1 MFKNYIKI
9 AWRNLIKNKSYLI
22 INLIGLTVGMT
33 CFIMIGLFIHFENSY
48 DKHHEK
54 SERTFRIVQ
63 QQKGN
68 SYQGTD
74 MFAVAPLPLGE
85 ALLKDFPEVQKVTNL
100 NTGGALLIKD
110 DKSFVQQGLYTDS
123 PYFDVFTTLIK
134 EGDPQ
139 AAIEDPNA
147 IILTESLS
155 KKLFGEDS
163 PLEQILKF
171 GNGKTYTV
179 KAIVQDPPKN
189 QHFLYDF
196 IVSYKGQGYYQQDV
210 GFWVSNNYHTY
221 ITLSSSERY
230 KDLEKKM
237 EVYDKITKPAYENQ
251 GFEFYPQYKL
261 QPLEDIHLTSDI
273 NVELSQ
279 NGSLKYVRLF
289 AFIAFIILAL
299 AAINYT
305 NLATAKSAQRAKE
318 VGVSKV
324 LGAKKGHLIT
334 QYLCEST
341 FLTVASFFIALL
353 LVYMLL
359 PYFNELINRDIS
371 FNILR
376 YSLILPILLGMAIV
390 TGALSGLYPA
400 FFLSSLGPVKALK
413 GNFLKNRKEGAF
425 LRNSLVIG
433 QFTVAIGLTIAS
445 VVIYQQLNYTQNK
458 NLGFKNEGLLHVR
471 YFESEIT
478 AKQDIL
484 RSELLQNPKIHEV
497 SLSSQLPFNVNSQ
510 GPVSTWEG
518 NTTNEQL
525 YIFRSYVDYQF
536 VDVFEMDLVSGR
548 NFSREIA
555 SDSSAYLLN
564 EAAVKSLGWENPIG
578 KTFTNGKVIGV
589 LKDFHLKTFD
599 QAIEPLFMALRTPD
613 YTRNFGEVVVK
624 IDMNDYK
631 ATADFIE
638 QTMNKIVPQVPY
650 EAKFVKDSYNLFYD
664 EERRLGQTFSLFT
677 ILALFIAAMG
687 LFGMVS
693 FQIMYRAKEI
703 GIRKVLGSSVIGIV
717 QLFAKDYIK
726 QILIAL
732 LIAMPIA
739 YYFMEEWLQEFVYRI
754 SIQWWLGALIGFFA
768 IILAFL
774 SVGFQSIKAALA
786 NPVKSLRTE

>member
-1 MFKNYIKI
+1 MFITQIKL

-22 INLIGLTVGMT
+22 INLIGLTVAMT
-33 CFIMIGLFIHFENSY
+33 CFIMIGLFIHFENSF
-48 DKHHEK
+48 DRHHQK

-85 ALLKDFPEVQKVTNL
+85 ALLKDFPEVQEVTNL
-100 NTGGALLIKD
+100 NTGGALLINN

-123 PYFDVFTTLIK
+123 SYFDVFTTLIK
-134 EGDPQ
+134 EGNPQ
-139 AAIEDPNA
+139 EAIEDPNT
-147 IILTESLS
+147 IILTESS
-155 KKLFGEDS
+155 AQKIFGKDS
-163 PLEQILKF
+163 PLEQSLEF

-189 QHFLYDF
+189 QHFSYDF
-196 IVSYKGQGYYQQDV
+196 IVSYKGQGYYPQDV

-221 ITLSSSERY
+221 ITLSNSKQY

-237 EVYDKITKPAYENQ
+237 EVYEKITKPAYENQ
-251 GFEFYPQYKL
+251 GFEFYPEYKL

-279 NGSLKYVRLF
+279 NGNIKYVKLF

-305 NLATAKSAQRAKE
+305 NLATAKSAQRSKE

-334 QYLCEST
+334 QYLSESI
-341 FLTVASFFIALL
+341 FLTVASFCFALL

-359 PYFNELINRDIS
+359 PYFNELINREIS
-371 FNILR
+371 FNTLR
-376 YSLILPILLGMAIV
+376 YSLILPTLLSMAIV

-400 FFLSSLGPVKALK
+400 FFLSSLGPIKALK
-413 GNFLKNRKEGAF
+413 GNFFKSRKEGAF
-425 LRNSLVIG
+425 LRNSLIIG
-433 QFTVAIGLTIAS
+433 QFAVAIGLTISS

-458 NLGFKNEGLLHVR
+458 NLGFKNEGLLHVP

-478 AKQDIL
+478 EKQDIL
-484 RSELLQNPKIHEV
+484 KSELLQNPKVHEV

-518 NTTNEQL
+518 NITNEQL
-525 YIFRSYVDYQF
+525 YIFRSYVDYNF
-536 VDVFEMDLVSGR
+536 LDVFEMDLVLGR

-578 KTFTNGKVIGV
+578 KTFVNGQVIGV

-599 QAIEPLFMALRTPD
+599 QAIEPLFMALRTPE
-613 YTRNFGEVVVK
+613 YTRNFGELVVK
-624 IDMNDYK
+624 IDMNDYE

-638 QTMNKIVPQVPY
+638 RTMNNIVPYVPY
-650 EAKFVKDSYNLFYD
+650 EAKFVEDSYDLFYD

-677 ILALFIAAMG
+677 ILALFIAAIG

-693 FQIMYRAKEI
+693 FQIVQRTKEI
-703 GIRKVLGSSVIGIV
+703 GIRKVLGSSVSGIV
-717 QLFAKDYIK
+717 RLLAKDFVK
-726 QILIAL
+726 QILVAL
-732 LIAMPIA
+732 LIAMPFA
-739 YYFMEEWLQEFVYRI
+739 YYFMEKWLQEFVYRI
-754 SIQWWLGALIGFFA
+754 SIQWWLGLLIGFFA
-768 IILAFL
+768 IIMAFL
-774 SVGFQSIKAALA
+774 SVGFQSFKAALV
-786 NPVKSLRTE
+786 NPIKSLRTE